1 MSKIIL
7 LIMLFTFSTVFS
19 QQIKY
24 SNFDEIEVGKNP
36 IYSFHWG
43 TTTHVFCAGFDS
55 NQDGELQISDGDQAP
70 SWWTIGRSNNRFIAN
85 QMKTFEFQSI
95 SENFKPAI
103 DSENRVIYIPL
114 KGKVSSYEL
123 LTTNLIEEN
132 VYNGN
137 VEVARLAGEH
147 LLFIEQ
153 GEINAETGD
162 YDSCELIVFNP
173 TLSME
178 LQSIPA
184 GANAADLL
192 YTMNDASE
200 IFVYVLNDPKA
211 EEFESTIQ
219 YALLPHMQAP
229 TFESISIEGQ
239 AKMIENN
246 GKVFVINDSNDE
258 VLELNTDG
266 SSNIY
271 NTSLID
277 YYNTAINTLND
288 NIAITTDYGSDIRIM
303 DEGGNIDNIISLDE
317 FNSSNI
323 NPIRFFS
330 KYADRFLTILVE
342 SDEDNIVYIGEEQV
356 RDNYLRYLNVGDQ
369 PAKIVYSE
377 SNNTYHIF
385 CLGTDLNFNGQLDD
399 GDQLPSWWT
408 LKANGNQINTLKVK
422 DFEMG
427 DLKFPLK
434 LAYDEEIDLIY
445 IPHTDKVSSYDAL
458 TFELVEENV
467 YQTNATSVDLA
478 GPHIMFSVRNQDSD
492 DELLVFDRDNSNV
505 LQTITAGENILEAV
519 YFTHSNGLGL
529 AILNEGNFGVED
541 ATLMYGNL
549 PHMQAPNLT
558 TLNIGTTGNDLTY
571 NNGYLGTVSNGSHN
585 INVIHFESDTQ
596 YEINTGTAG
605 FNGPRNMVLVGDEDW
620 FSAVVSTYD
629 NDLRF
634 LSPEG
639 LQQILKTSGKVEDI
653 YANFEKE
660 SLVATIIFNDDYSS
674 NNKVA
679 IFGDITSS
687 VETDI
692 VSEEHI
698 QIYPNPSSDY
708 IYVRNESPI
717 SNIQIFDINGQIVYS
732 NSENG
737 NVLKI
742 DLTNF
747 TTGTYIIKVSDSKS
761 IKTSKFN
768 VFK

>member
-7 LIMLFTFSTVFS
+7 LITLFTFSTVFP

-24 SNFDEIEVGKNP
+24 SDFEEIEVGKNP
-36 IYSFHWG
+36 VYSFHWG
-43 TTTHVFCAGFDS
+43 TSTHVFCAGFDA
-55 NQDGELQISDGDQAP
+55 NQDGELQIADGDQAP
-70 SWWTIGRSNNRFIAN
+70 TWWTIGRSNNRFIAN
-85 QMKTFEFQSI
+85 QMKTFDFLSI
-95 SENFKPAI
+95 GNTFKPAV
-103 DSENRVIYIPL
+103 DTENGIIYIPL
-114 KGKVSSYEL
+114 KDKVSSYQL

-153 GEINAETGD
+153 GEKNSETGD

-184 GANAADLL
+184 GANAVDVL
-192 YTMNDASE
+192 YAMNDASE
-200 IFVYVLNDPKA
+200 IFVYLLNHPKS

-229 TFESISIEGQ
+229 TFESISTEGY
-239 AKMIENN
+239 ARMIENN
-246 GKVFVINDSNDE
+246 GKIYIINNFNDE
-258 VLELNTDG
+258 VIELNTDG
-266 SSNIY
+266 TTNTY
-271 NTSLID
+271 HTSLVD
-277 YYNTAINTLND
+277 YYNTAINTLNG
-288 NIAITTDYGSDIRIM
+288 NVAISTDYGSDIRVL
-303 DEGGNIDNIISLDE
+303 DESGNIDNIISIDE
-317 FNSSNI
+317 LSEYS
-323 NPIRFFS
+323 PKHFS
-330 KYADRFLTILVE
+330 KYADRFLTILPD
-342 SDEDNIVYIGEEQV
+342 SYDENIIYIGEEQV
-356 RDNYLRYLNVGDQ
+356 RNNYLRYANVGAQ

-385 CLGTDLNFNGQLDD
+385 CLGTDLNFNGQFDD

-445 IPHTDKVSSYDAL
+445 IPHPDKVSSYDAL

-467 YQTNATSVDLA
+467 YETNATSVDLA

-492 DELLVFDRDNSNV
+492 DELLVFDRDNSNI
-505 LQTITAGENILEAV
+505 LQTITAGENILEAA

-529 AILNEGNFGVED
+529 AILNEGNFGVD
-541 ATLMYGNL
+541 NATLMYGNL

-639 LQQILKTSGKVEDI
+639 LHQILKTSGKVEDI

-679 IFGDITSS
+679 IYGDITSS
-687 VETDI
+687 VENEI
-692 VSEEHI
+692 VTEESI

-708 IYVRNESPI
+708 IYVRNDSPI
-717 SNIQIFDINGQIVYS
+717 SNIQIFDINGQIIYS

-737 NVLKI
+737 NVLKV

-747 TTGTYIIKVSDSKS
+747 ITGTYIIKVSDSKS